1 MERRRFLQRF
11 GSILAVLGLTEAD
24 WLSLGNRYYY
34 ALAESNPRKL
44 GLLVGINQYPQ
55 NSGLGG
61 CLTDVELQKELLI
74 HRFGFNSS
82 DILTLT
88 DEQASREFIE
98 TAFYDHLIKPSKAGD
113 AAFFHFSGYGSRVN
127 SGIWQ
132 NALLPVDGVN
142 TQDSKI
148 VNYLLEDTLLSMM
161 RSLPTE
167 RVIAVLDTSYYTP
180 SISKP
185 SGLRIRSRQ
194 TPAKAQLR
202 SAEVDQQYGATSP
215 SGTNGIVIT
224 ATSDPNQVAAE
235 LVFSGFIAG
244 LFTYTLTQYL
254 WEITPP
260 STIQVSL
267 SSISNYTRQLGS
279 KQQATLLNPQKN
291 QLTRTVITDNFL
303 SDSFTGAE
311 GVLTE
316 IEEDGKTVYLWLGG
330 IPPQVL
336 EYYGVNSRFIPVSDG
351 KSTVQLVV
359 RSRTGLTV
367 KAQPL
372 DNDSRGKVTSLLKV
386 GQLVQEAV
394 RVLTRNIGLVVALD
408 TGLERIERVDAISA
422 FSSIPR
428 VSSVVAGEQPADYV
442 FGKLQQTPSGYGLFS
457 LGSELVGNTAGE
469 SGEAAKVAVQRL
481 GTILPTLLAAK
492 LWRLTDNE
500 GSSRLAVKGS
510 LEIINAIS
518 SRVIM
523 QKETL
528 RILGA
533 ENSGKKL
540 MAGDSASTTPRVPIG
555 SRMQYRLQNQSDRPI
570 YLMLVGFN
578 SSGRAIG
585 LYPWQNSL
593 GINTSASKPP
603 FKNVIISPGE
613 TLIVPQSISTAEWMI
628 PGPTAE
634 WEHHVIFSTAPFVQT
649 LIALEAAKSPTT
661 EQQPVGT
668 LLNPL
673 EVAQALLQDLHNA
686 SAEKTENQIAATD
699 SYVLNVN
706 NWASFSF
713 IFQAV

>member
-113 AAFFHFSGYGSRVN
+113 AAFFHFSGYGSRVK

-132 NALLPVDGVN
+132 NALVPVDGIN
-142 TQDSKI
+142 PQDSKI

-185 SGLRIRSRQ
+185 SGLRIRARQ
-194 TPAKAQLR
+194 TPAQSQLQ
-202 SAEVDQQYGATSP
+202 AAAIEQQYGATSP

-267 SSISNYTRQLGS
+267 SSISNYIHKLGS

-311 GVLTE
+311 GVLTD

-336 EYYGVNSRFIPVSDG
+336 EYYGVNSRLTVKDG
-351 KSTVQLVV
+351 KSTQLVV

-367 KAQPL
+367 KAQLL
-372 DNDSRGKVTSLLKV
+372 DNDSKSKITSLLKV

-394 RVLTRNIGLVVALD
+394 RVLPRNIGLAVALD

-422 FSSIPR
+422 FSSMPR
-428 VSSVVAGEQPADYV
+428 ISSVVAGEQPADYV
-442 FGKLQQTPSGYGLFS
+442 FGKLQKTPSGYGLFS
-457 LGSELVGNTAGE
+457 LGSELMANTAGE
-469 SGEAAKVAVQRL
+469 FGEAAKVAVQRL

-510 LEIINAIS
+510 LEVINTIS

-528 RILGA
+528 RILGS
-533 ENSGKKL
+533 ENSFPKL
-540 MAGDSASTTPRVPIG
+540 IPGDSTSTTPRVPIG
-555 SRMQYRLQNQSDRPI
+555 SRMQYRLQNLSDRPI

-578 SSGRAIG
+578 SSGRAIA

-593 GINTSASKPP
+593 GVNPSASKPP
-603 FKNVIISPGE
+603 FKDVIISPGE

-706 NWASFSF
+706 NWASLSF